1 MKIQAQLKRGSA
13 GKTEQRREVEG
24 TKKDTR
30 IRVRAPRSIPT
41 LPPAGLPVEPPD
53 FLDDIAATEWRR
65 MQPLLVECGLTG
77 HIDAGVFAS
86 YCQAWSQFAHW
97 CMKAKVEPVWIT
109 KKVGGTKVNP
119 IHREVTK
126 ASHELMRLIIH
137 MGLTPAMRAQMTR
150 PTMVQPGEQTDEP
163 VEENPFELASGM

>member
-1 MKIQAQLKRGSA
+1 MRIKAQLKRGTN
-13 GKTEQRREVEG
+13 GKPDQARTAKSIRKSE
-24 TKKDTR
+24 T
-30 IRVRAPRSIPT
+30 IRVHAPKVPT

-77 HIDAGVFAS
+77 HIDAGVFAG
-86 YCQAWSQFAHW
+86 YCQAWAQFAHW